1 MITAT
6 SQVSLPTLLPLC
18 LMVFAAFVTVDRAVS
33 AGLKR
38 VLLASH
44 NRYLR
49 VYQPGPAA
57 TAVVVGD
64 SRAGAHFPHSRRDE
78 PQEFFNL
85 GLGGMG
91 LPVSDALLRDYI
103 ATHGRPS
110 QVIIETSFL
119 ADEGSRI
126 GVAGLAQIYSAR
138 VRSLVRQEDP
148 ASARLSAWFHTLQF
162 NHNGLMSA
170 LVGLFRESGSR
181 IYHGHIS
188 REVIEEVNAWA
199 PFRLE
204 IPERNAQVLTDMV
217 AYLKAQDIGVVMV
230 MTPLLPERIRKI
242 TNLPAFLDGV
252 QALAAATGARFVNFI
267 DHVREHRY
275 FADSL
280 HLNAQGRAIFL
291 RDFWRQVGSPRSG
304 HIPTYPTGS

>member
-1 MITAT
+1 MTAET
-6 SQVSLPTLLPLC
+6 SQVSLPKLLPLC
-18 LMVFAAFVTVDRAVS
+18 LMVFAAFIAVDRAVS

-38 VLLASH
+38 LLMASH
-44 NRYLR
+44 DRYLR

-57 TAVVVGD
+57 TSVVVGD
-64 SRAGAHFPHSRRDE
+64 SRAGAHFPHSRHDE

-85 GLGGMG
+85 GQGGMG
-91 LPVSDALLRDYI
+91 LPMSDALLRDYI

-110 QVIIETSFL
+110 QVIIETLFL
-119 ADEGSRI
+119 ADEGSGI

-138 VRSLVRQEDP
+138 VRHLVRQDDP
-148 ASARLSAWFHTLQF
+148 ASARISDWFTTLQF
-162 NHNGLMSA
+162 NHNRLIPA
-170 LVGLFRESGSR
+170 LIGLFRERGSR
-181 IYHGHIS
+181 IYRGHIS
-188 REVIEEVNAWA
+188 REVIQEVNAGA
-199 PFRLE
+199 PFLLE

-217 AYLKAQDIGVVMV
+217 AYLKAQDIDVVMV

-252 QALAAATGARFVNFI
+252 QALADATGARFVNFI

-291 RDFWRQVGSPRSG
+291 QDFWRQVGVPRALRG
-304 HIPTYPTGS
+304 AR

>member
-1 MITAT
+1 MTAET
-6 SQVSLPTLLPLC
+6 SQVSLPKLLPLC
-18 LMVFAAFVTVDRAVS
+18 LMVFAAFITVDRAVS

-38 VLLASH
+38 VLSASH
-44 NRYLR
+44 DRYLR

-57 TAVVVGD
+57 TSVVVGD
-64 SRAGAHFPHSRRDE
+64 SRAGAHFPHSRHDE

-85 GLGGMG
+85 GQGGMG

-103 ATHGRPS
+103 DTRGRPS
-110 QVIIETSFL
+110 RVIIETLFL
-119 ADEGSRI
+119 ADEGSGI
-126 GVAGLAQIYSAR
+126 GAAGLAQVYSAR
-138 VRSLVRQEDP
+138 VRHLVRQEDP
-148 ASARLSAWFHTLQF
+148 ASARISDWFTSLQF
-162 NHNGLMSA
+162 NHNRFIPA
-170 LVGLFRESGSR
+170 LVGLFRERGSR
-181 IYHGHIS
+181 IYRGHIS
-188 REVIEEVNAWA
+188 LEVIQEVNAWA

-217 AYLKAQDIGVVMV
+217 AYLKAQDIEVVMV

-252 QALAAATGARFVNFI
+252 QALADATGARFVNSI

-280 HLNAQGRAIFL
+280 HLNAQGRGIFL
-291 RDFWRQVGSPRSG
+291 QDFWRQVGVPRALRG
-304 HIPTYPTGS
+304 AR